1 MGLRQVE
8 MDFRLNTYVQIES
21 ERDFTELRRHIDGY
35 QRRFPMFRH
44 DISKIENIIE
54 EHIKRYSIAMVHHRQ
69 SHNRHYLTQAQQEI
83 GEINRVL
90 STVGKL
96 ELMAL
101 LSQS

>member
-1 MGLRQVE
+1 M
-8 MDFRLNTYVQIES
+8 QIES
-21 ERDFTELRRHIDGY
+21 ERDFAELRRHVDGY
-35 QRRFPMFRH
+35 HRRFPMFRH

-69 SHNRHYLTQAQQEI
+69 SHNKHHLQQAQSEI
-83 GEINRVL
+83 DDINRVL

-101 LSQS
+101 LSQ

>member
-1 MGLRQVE
+1 LFGL
-8 MDFRLNTYVQIES
+8 NICVQIES

-35 QRRFPMFRH
+35 HRRFPMFRH

-69 SHNRHYLTQAQQEI
+69 SHGRHYLEQAQKEI
-83 GEINRVL
+83 DEINRVL

-96 ELMAL
+96 ELIAL